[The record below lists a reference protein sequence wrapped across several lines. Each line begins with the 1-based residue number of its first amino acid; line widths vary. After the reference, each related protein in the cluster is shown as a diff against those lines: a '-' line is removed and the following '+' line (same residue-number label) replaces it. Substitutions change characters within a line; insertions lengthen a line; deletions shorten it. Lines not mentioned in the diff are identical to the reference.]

1 MPFRFAIFL
10 LSPSVLAAVE
20 PAIFTAEIRPF
31 IEHHCVKCHGPEKQK
46 GKLRLDTL
54 PPDFT
59 DPRTAERWK
68 EVVDSVS
75 SHEMPPE
82 EEPRPHSLD
91 VAKFASW
98 LETRLADAETAKRP
112 PEVVLRR
119 MNRSEYNNTIRDLL
133 GVDFQ
138 PASRFPDD
146 PQAGGYDNVGTALT
160 ISPLRME
167 LYYDEA
173 RTILDRALFAGPR
186 PEVVKWRFDP
196 EENADRGM
204 DVLRVKRG
212 RDNVILNA
220 GQISRI
226 AGEFTFMRREAWNGS
241 IGFRDFAVAVE
252 GDYLIR
258 LRAAAKV
265 PERKAFTAWVR
276 QVLEKR
282 RAAEIALEPQKKQW
296 IDDDFE
302 NRVKHFETSRTYDYG
317 PPRLKLTQDLAGTP
331 SVIAELDIAAPV
343 SAPQVY
349 ELTRHFTTAR
359 GGLTFENVYE
369 VTRHQEN
376 GDLLGEDAF
385 PRPELGIDWIELEG
399 PIHAVWPPKSH
410 RMVLHES
417 EKETTDEATYARE
430 VLTRFMPKAYRRP
443 VFPAEIQD
451 KLALYTAAR
460 PGKSS
465 FLEAIKIPL
474 ISILTSP
481 NFLFLV
487 EPKVATA
494 TAEPLT
500 PHELA
505 SRLAYFLWSSM
516 PDETLFRL
524 ASDGSLAQPQV
535 MQEQVDRL
543 LADPRS
549 EAFVKN
555 FSGQWLGLRKVG
567 ANPPVKGI
575 YPDYDRHFEISIVR
589 ESEGFFSE
597 ILRHDLDVRNFLKTN
612 FVTINERLARFY
624 GIPSI
629 KGDEIRRV
637 PIPDGLQRGGI
648 VTQAAI
654 HTITSNGTRT
664 SPVSRGVWVLKT
676 LLGTDPGLP
685 LANVGEIANEIP
697 GIDKAT
703 VRQRLALHREN
714 PSCARCHDKIDPLGF
729 ALENFNAVG
738 QWRDR
743 ESRPNT
749 DKEAA
754 DDPVIDAT
762 GKMPNGV
769 EFVGLAGLQD
779 ALLGQHHSFENSL
792 ATQLTTYAI
801 GRELGFSD
809 REEVRR
815 LTSAMNKN
823 GNSLRSLIHAISTSP
838 LFTTH

>member
-1 MPFRFAIFL
+1 MPFRLAFIL
-10 LSPSVLAAVE
+10 LPLSIASAAE
-20 PAIFTAEIRPF
+20 PDAFTAEIRPF
-31 IEHHCVKCHGPEKQK
+31 IQNHCVKCHGPEKQK

-54 PPDFT
+54 PPDFS
-59 DPRTAERWK
+59 DPRTAELWK

-75 SHEMPPE
+75 THEMPPE
-82 EEPRPHSLD
+82 EEPQPHSLD

-98 LETRLADAETAKRP
+98 LETQIAHAETAKRSN
-112 PEVVLRR
+112 EVVLRR

-146 PQAGGYDNVGTALT
+146 PLAGGYDNIGTALT
-160 ISPLRME
+160 ISPLHME
-167 LYYDEA
+167 LYYDA
-173 RTILDRALFAGPR
+173 ASAILDRALFAGAK
-186 PEVVKWRFDP
+186 PEMIKWRFDP

-212 RDNVILNA
+212 ENNILLNA
-220 GQISRI
+220 GQISRM

-241 IGFRDFAVAVE
+241 IGFRDFVVPTE
-252 GDYLIR
+252 GDYIIR
-258 LRAAAKV
+258 FRAAARIPKRTTFITEV
-265 PERKAFTAWVR
+265 LQF
-276 QVLEKR
+276 LEKR
-282 RAAEIALEPQKKQW
+282 RTAEIAQEPGKKKW
-296 IDDDFE
+296 VDDDFE
-302 NRVKHFETSRTYDYG
+302 NRMKHFQASRTYDYG

-331 SVIAELDIAAPV
+331 SVIAEMDIAAPEN
-343 SAPQVY
+343 APRVY
-349 ELTRHFTTAR
+349 ELSRHFTTAR

-369 VTRHQEN
+369 VTRQQEN
-376 GDLLGEDAF
+376 WDLQGDDDF

-399 PIHAVWPPKSH
+399 PIHEAWPPKSH

-417 EKETTDEATYARE
+417 EKEATDEAAYARE

-443 VFPAEIQD
+443 VFPAEID
-451 KLALYTAAR
+451 AKLALYTAAR

-487 EPKVATA
+487 EPKVDTP

-500 PHELA
+500 PYELA
-505 SRLAYFLWSSM
+505 SRLSYFLWSSM
-516 PDETLFRL
+516 PDEALFRL
-524 ASDGSLAQPQV
+524 ALDGSLALPQV
-535 MQEQVDRL
+535 MQAQVDRL

-575 YPDYDRHFEISIVR
+575 YPGYDRHFEISIVR

-637 PIPDGLQRGGI
+637 PLPDGLQRGGI

-749 DKEAA
+749 DKESA

-779 ALLGQHHSFENSL
+779 ALLGQHASFENSL

-801 GRELGFSD
+801 GRELGFPD

-815 LTSAMNKN
+815 LTAAMNKN
-823 GNSLRSLIHAISTSP
+823 GNTLRSLIHAISTSP